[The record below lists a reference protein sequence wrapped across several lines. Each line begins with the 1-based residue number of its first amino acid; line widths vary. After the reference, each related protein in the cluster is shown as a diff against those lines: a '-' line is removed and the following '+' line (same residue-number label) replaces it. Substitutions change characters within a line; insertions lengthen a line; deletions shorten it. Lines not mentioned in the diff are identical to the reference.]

1 MKSNFSHEIRFL
13 IKWSSIAALIL
24 GLRCKW
30 KNSLCGFYDRTIVI
44 LGAECTIGNVRRLW
58 SGSDRLRVALKA
70 PKYCYRA
77 RNEGWFPYDR
87 RRSRIADRW
96 SQKVLRSS
104 AIVWKHTSA
113 IVCDPVIV
121 CDRLRS
127 IAIVR
132 SYGYQSSAI
141 CDRNV
146 SHNILNSDPWFNA
159 F

>member
-87 RRSRIADRW
+87 RRSRIADRK
-96 SQKVLRSS
+96 KVCGRLRSYGNTLLRSS
-104 AIVWKHTSA
+104 AI
-113 IVCDPVIV
+113 
-121 CDRLRS
+121 LRS
-127 IAIVR
+127 WSQTIAEDRTVF
-132 SYGYQSSAI
+132 YLLWSSAI
-141 CDRNV
+141 NCDRAIIWIPKFCDLR
-146 SHNILNSDPWFNA
+146 SKRIP
-159 F
+159 